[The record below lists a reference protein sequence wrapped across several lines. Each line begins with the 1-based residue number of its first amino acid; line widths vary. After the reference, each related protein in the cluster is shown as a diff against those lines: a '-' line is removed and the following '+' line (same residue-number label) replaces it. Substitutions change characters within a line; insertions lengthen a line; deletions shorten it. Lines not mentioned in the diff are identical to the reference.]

1 MIGKFLLMFLFSSI
15 LLVTNGQRIPEGLY
29 VSCANAVVRQSC
41 SAALDLAF
49 AEGRIRRFTTARQY
63 IQTKGC
69 KLSWW
74 VRETRSKIQTFDD
87 NHSWISC
94 ISFSFLFFILGRHWY
109 TSYRSKR
116 STSGSTSANRRLL
129 HRKRCFRHKSYQS
142 SR

>member
-49 AEGRIRRFTTARQY
+49 TEGRIRRFTTARQY

-74 VRETRSKIQTFDD
+74 VDTGILRIAQKEALQGALQQIDD
-87 NHSWISC
+87 YCTANGVSVINPTN
-94 ISFSFLFFILGRHWY
+94 LPGRGVY
-109 TSYRSKR
+109 VGQMVGNQYAVLRAEM
-116 STSGSTSANRRLL
+116 GA
-129 HRKRCFRHKSYQS
+129 FA
-142 SR
+142 

>member
-1 MIGKFLLMFLFSSI
+1 
-15 LLVTNGQRIPEGLY
+15 TNGQRIPEGLY

-49 AEGRIRRFTTARQY
+49 TEGRIRRFTTARQY

-74 VRETRSKIQTFDD
+74 V
-87 NHSWISC
+87 